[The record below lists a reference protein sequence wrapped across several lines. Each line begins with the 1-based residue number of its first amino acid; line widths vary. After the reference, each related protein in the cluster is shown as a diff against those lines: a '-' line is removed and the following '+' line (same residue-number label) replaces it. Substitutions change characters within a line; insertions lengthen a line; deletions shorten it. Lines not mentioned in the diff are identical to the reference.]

1 MEQRRQK
8 DTSMRN
14 ENNRVRA
21 VDKLRIMRAKELK
34 SRLKMI
40 EDEISRRKEG
50 MQKEIEGIQKS
61 EDISEAR
68 KQIMIGQVMQ
78 REIVKPE
85 VVCTLI
91 DICERL
97 DKLLFRVGKE

>member
-8 DTSMRN
+8 DTSLRN
-14 ENNRVRA
+14 ESNRVRA

-61 EDISEAR
+61 EDVSEAR

-78 REIVKPE
+78 REIIKPE

>member
-8 DTSMRN
+8 ETSMRT
-14 ENNRVRA
+14 ETNRVRA
-21 VDKLRIMRAKELK
+21 IEKLRIMRAKELK
-34 SRLKMI
+34 SRLTMI
-40 EDEISRRKEG
+40 EDEIARRKDG

-61 EDISEAR
+61 DDISDAK

-78 REIVKPE
+78 REIIKPE

-97 DKLLFRVGKE
+97 DKLLFMVGKE

>member
-8 DTSMRN
+8 ETTLHK
-14 ENNRVRA
+14 ETNRVRA

-34 SRLKMI
+34 SRLNMI
-40 EDEISRRKEG
+40 EDEIARRKEG
-50 MQKEIEGIQKS
+50 MQKEIDGIQKS

-78 REIVKPE
+78 REIIKPE

>member
-1 MEQRRQK
+1 MEQKRQK
-8 DTSMRN
+8 DTSLRN
-14 ENNRVRA
+14 ESNRVRA

-40 EDEISRRKEG
+40 EDEIARRKEG

-68 KQIMIGQVMQ
+68 KQMMIGQVMQ
-78 REIVKPE
+78 REVIKPE
-85 VVCTLI
+85 VICTLI

>member
-8 DTSMRN
+8 ETSLRK

-21 VDKLRIMRAKELK
+21 IEKLRIMRAKELK
-34 SRLKMI
+34 SRLNMI
-40 EDEISRRKEG
+40 EDEIARRKDG
-50 MQKEIEGIQKS
+50 MQKEIEGIQNS
-61 EDISEAR
+61 DDISDAK

-78 REIVKPE
+78 REIIKPE
-85 VVCTLI
+85 IVCTLI

>member
-8 DTSMRN
+8 DTSLRN
-14 ENNRVRA
+14 ESNRVRA

-78 REIVKPE
+78 REIIKPE

>member
-8 DTSMRN
+8 ETSLRK

-21 VDKLRIMRAKELK
+21 IEKLRIMRAKELK
-34 SRLKMI
+34 SRLTMI
-40 EDEISRRKEG
+40 EDEIARRKDG

-61 EDISEAR
+61 DDISDAK

>member
-8 DTSMRN
+8 ETSMRN

-21 VDKLRIMRAKELK
+21 VEKLRIMRAKELK

-40 EDEISRRKEG
+40 EDEIARRKEG

-68 KQIMIGQVMQ
+68 KQIITGQVMQ
-78 REIVKPE
+78 REIIKPE
-85 VVCTLI
+85 VVCTMI

>member
-8 DTSMRN
+8 ETSLHK
-14 ENNRVRA
+14 ESNRIRA
-21 VDKLRIMRAKELK
+21 IEKLRIMRAKELK
-34 SRLKMI
+34 SRLTMI
-40 EDEISRRKEG
+40 EDEIARRKDG

-61 EDISEAR
+61 DDISDAK

>member
-1 MEQRRQK
+1 MEQKRQK

-14 ENNRVRA
+14 ESNRVRA

-68 KQIMIGQVMQ
+68 KQMMIGQVMQ
-78 REIVKPE
+78 REVIKPE
-85 VVCTLI
+85 IICTLI

>member
-61 EDISEAR
+61 EDISEDR
-68 KQIMIGQVMQ
+68 KQIMIGKVMQ

>member
-8 DTSMRN
+8 ETTLRK
-14 ENNRVRA
+14 ETNRVRA

-40 EDEISRRKEG
+40 EDEIARRKEG

-78 REIVKPE
+78 REIIKPE

>member
-8 DTSMRN
+8 ETSLRK

-21 VDKLRIMRAKELK
+21 IEKLRIMRAKELK
-34 SRLKMI
+34 SRLAMI
-40 EDEISRRKEG
+40 EDEIARRKDG

-61 EDISEAR
+61 DDISDAK

>member
-8 DTSMRN
+8 ETTLRK
-14 ENNRVRA
+14 ETNRVRA

-40 EDEISRRKEG
+40 EDEIARRKEG

-61 EDISEAR
+61 EDIGEAR

-78 REIVKPE
+78 REIIKPE

>member
-8 DTSMRN
+8 ETSMRN

-40 EDEISRRKEG
+40 EEEISRRKEG
-50 MQKEIEGIQKS
+50 MQKEIDGIQKS

-85 VVCTLI
+85 VICTLI

>member
-34 SRLKMI
+34 TRLKMI